1 MRIRSVILAVGF
13 LLLCC
18 LAARAGEPY
27 FCTFGNRTLYY
38 ERSDAASGRL
48 RRTTTL
54 AISSVQQTGD
64 GRQVSYTFQLGRPS
78 GAPLYGGPAPMRVE
92 IGTDGTVRMD
102 LGATLKAVLANL
114 FPRAEMQSAGTTAL
128 LPPDMRPGD
137 ALPEAHCTVEVLG
150 TKYRIDVT
158 ERRVLR
164 TQLLRAQYPALRDID
179 TERRV
184 LRTEQLRVP
193 AGTFDCVVVREH
205 KLERGPGRH
214 RDTISDSWYVPGIGY
229 VRHDTYD
236 KNLRL
241 ETTEVLKKY

>member
-1 MRIRSVILAVGF
+1 MKRGF
-13 LLLCC
+13 LIPILLLAC
-18 LAARAGEPY
+18 LSAGAGEPF
-27 FCTFGNRTLYY
+27 FCTQPGRILYY

-164 TQLLRAQYPALRDID
+164 T
-179 TERRV
+179 
-184 LRTEQLRVP
+184 EQLRVP